1 MSDDEVTGM
10 VLKKR
15 CVWVL
20 ISFVLLIPFEVVAVE
35 YDSGVKAKIILQT
48 ETMSNGDPID
58 YQDTDH
64 PRVTVMT
71 VDIAP
76 GAQTGWHRHPMA
88 VYAYV
93 MSGRLTVKI
102 EDGKT
107 SVFKKG
113 EAIVEVVNLK
123 HNGINQ
129 GKIPVK
135 LVVFYLGG
143 KDIPN
148 VIKAEPPL
156 AVNPNP

>member
-1 MSDDEVTGM
+1 M
-10 VLKKR
+10 R
-15 CVWVL
+15 L
-20 ISFVLLIPFEVVAVE
+20 IKSRAWIWIAFLLMIPFGAQAGE
-35 YDSGVKAKIILQT
+35 YDSGVQGKIILET
-48 ETMSNGDPID
+48 EKMSNGEPID

-76 GAQTGWHRHPMA
+76 GAKTGWHSHPMP

-93 MSGRLTVKI
+93 MSGRLTVQI
-102 EDGKT
+102 EGGKT
-107 SVFKKG
+107 TEFKKG
-113 EAIVEVVNLK
+113 EAIIEVVNLR

-143 KDIPN
+143 KDVPN
-148 VIKAEPPL
+148 VIKADKP
-156 AVNPNP
+156 